1 MCILKYQTTAW
12 NFFQNELLTNALSF
26 YRSQNVLEW
35 SIFFEPDQKFIYI
48 LWQSQKF
55 LATQKDDFH
64 SVKLLFCRHK
74 RFWRATKCN
83 QSFGLA
89 QKIWT
94 GTKHCGTCKRARQ
107 KNLFCFD
114 EKIQFSENQ
123 IKFCGTYTCAYVIY
137 EWYFRPPSQ
146 GCTRDDLPSISLKW
160 ILSVLSFLQ
169 FRKYAKTT
177 SLSLICR
184 SLIQSVISKL
194 SISSCWASKNSKIAL
209 LFNFFPFWCRP
220 NLNDCKE
227 STVRKFSCFSHI
239 GRLFRNET

>member
-1 MCILKYQTTAW
+1 MTW
-12 NFFQNELLTNALSF
+12 
-26 YRSQNVLEW
+26 
-35 SIFFEPDQKFIYI
+35 
-48 LWQSQKF
+48 
-55 LATQKDDFH
+55 
-64 SVKLLFCRHK
+64 
-74 RFWRATKCN
+74 
-83 QSFGLA
+83 
-89 QKIWT
+89 
-94 GTKHCGTCKRARQ
+94 ARY
-107 KNLFCFD
+107 
-114 EKIQFSENQ
+114 
-123 IKFCGTYTCAYVIY
+123 KFCGTYTCAYVIY

-227 STVRKFSCFSHI
+227 STVRKFSCFKVSFFGQCSKMQLI
-239 GRLFRNET
+239 PTQNFIIKLVLSNFFGFSD